1 MRRSTAALAAL
12 LLSACSGGSGGN
24 DSAGTG
30 EKAAGGEAAASGET
44 MQAGQW
50 DMTTQVVSI
59 NMPGMPA
66 GASPPMPAPTTVSV
80 CLTPEQVAN
89 PGANFATGSGAN
101 GGCTSDNMSWANG
114 RVSGTVQCSQ
124 SGTTMRSTLDG
135 RFSGTTYDVTQ
146 RAEISGGGQTMTTES
161 RTTGRRTGDCQ
172 AAG

>member
-12 LLSACSGGSGGN
+12 LLSACGGGSGGN
-24 DSAGTG
+24 ES
-30 EKAAGGEAAASGET
+30 EKAAGGEAAGSGET

-50 DMTTQVVSI
+50 EMTTQVVSV
-59 NMPGMPA
+59 NVPGMPA
-66 GASPPMPAPTTVSV
+66 GTAPPTPPPTTVSV

-89 PGANFATGSGAN
+89 PGADFATGTGSN

-114 RVSGTVQCSQ
+114 RVSGTVQCNQ

-135 RFSGTTYDVTQ
+135 RYSGTTYEVTQ
-146 RAEISGGGQTMTTES
+146 RAEISSGGQTMTTES

-172 AAG
+172 APG